1 MKHVVTQYDMTTK
14 ALATLGTFPT
24 FHSAYRFFESLKP
37 EPIDK
42 WRYIYSCHEKEGEHD
57 ED

>member
-42 WRYIYSCHEKEGEHD
+42 WRYIYSCHEEEGK
-57 ED
+57 